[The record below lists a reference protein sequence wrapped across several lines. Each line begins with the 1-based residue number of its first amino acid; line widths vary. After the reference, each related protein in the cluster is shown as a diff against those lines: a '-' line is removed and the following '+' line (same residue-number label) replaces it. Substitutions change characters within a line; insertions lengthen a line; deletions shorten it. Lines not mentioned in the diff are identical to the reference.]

1 MTKRKLGRKG
11 FIWLIRPYR
20 YSLLKEIWT
29 GTQTGQDPEGR
40 SWSRDHGEVLLTSL
54 FTMTCSAHF
63 LIEPRT
69 TSPMMAPSTM
79 GWAFSYQ
86 SLIKNMPY
94 RLPYIQ
100 ILWRHF
106 LIEAPSSLMDSS
118 LCQLDIKFASTT
130 TMPVSHVFW
139 SYSPNSS
146 F

>member
-1 MTKRKLGRKG
+1 
-11 FIWLIRPYR
+11 
-20 YSLLKEIWT
+20 
-29 GTQTGQDPEGR
+29 
-40 SWSRDHGEVLLTSL
+40 
-54 FTMTCSAHF
+54 
-63 LIEPRT
+63 
-69 TSPMMAPSTM
+69 MMAPSTM

-130 TMPVSHVFW
+130 TMPVSHVF
-139 SYSPNSS
+139 
-146 F
+146 